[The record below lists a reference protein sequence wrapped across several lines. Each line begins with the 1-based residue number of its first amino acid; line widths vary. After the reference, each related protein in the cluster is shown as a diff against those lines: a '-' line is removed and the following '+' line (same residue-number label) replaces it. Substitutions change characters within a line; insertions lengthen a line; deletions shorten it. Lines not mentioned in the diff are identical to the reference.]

1 VALFVG
7 QTVGDYRVTG
17 VLGEGGMGAVY
28 KVQHLISDRTEAIK
42 IVLPDIKEMPGLAD
56 RFMREIKVQ
65 ARLSHPNIASLHTV
79 LRFEDQFLMVMEYVD
94 GMTLHARLHAG
105 SLTTGESVAICAQIL
120 NALTYAH
127 ALGVIHRDIKP
138 ANIMLTSGGCVKL
151 MDFGIARSVADQHL
165 TTAGAAM
172 GSLHYMSP
180 EQVRGAEV
188 DGRSDLYSVGVVLYE
203 MITGVRP
210 IEGEGSWDVMNGH
223 LHQLP
228 QPPIARV
235 PGLEPALSR
244 YILQALEKNPDNRF
258 RNAAEF
264 SAAIQSGLP
273 SPDPLPTPSPV
284 STPASIPFEAAGL
297 ERLTRELANYL
308 GPMAR
313 VLVNR
318 AAKKAQ
324 SWNQLYELVALEIE
338 EPAERK
344 QFLSHRPR

>member
-1 VALFVG
+1 
-7 QTVGDYRVTG
+7 
-17 VLGEGGMGAVY
+17 MGAVY

-94 GMTLHARLHAG
+94 GMTLHARLQAS

-127 ALGVIHRDIKP
+127 ELGVIHRDIKP
-138 ANIMLTSGGCVKL
+138 ANIMLTGGGCVKL

-165 TTAGAAM
+165 TSTGAAV

-203 MITGVRP
+203 MITGTRP
-210 IEGEGSWDVMNGH
+210 FDADSLQGICNRVLSSTPNAVSRLQPSIPASFDEIIAGCLAKAPESRIASGEALAQLLYPHARRKVV
-223 LHQLP
+223 LP
-228 QPPIARV
+228 QQAA
-235 PGLEPALSR
+235 PA
-244 YILQALEKNPDNRF
+244 K
-258 RNAAEF
+258 
-264 SAAIQSGLP
+264 SAAP
-273 SPDPLPTPSPV
+273 
-284 STPASIPFEAAGL
+284 
-297 ERLTRELANYL
+297 
-308 GPMAR
+308 
-313 VLVNR
+313 
-318 AAKKAQ
+318 AQ
-324 SWNQLYELVALEIE
+324 SSFRDRASRLLRSA
-338 EPAERK
+338 
-344 QFLSHRPR
+344 